1 MRKTY
6 LLLVTIFMLTQTI
19 IAQQQTPYFNSLR
32 TENGL
37 SHNKV
42 NCILQDK
49 RGFIWFGTEDGLNRY
64 DGKYFTVF
72 RRTPGD
78 STCISGNIIS
88 DLLEDENGIIWIAT
102 EDGGLS
108 AYDYRLPPSKQ
119 FRQYRYTAGNETG
132 IPENH
137 INVIADDHK
146 GYLWIG
152 TGNYRTRRFNKQTGE
167 FSHPVKTGT
176 TSILSLRMDARD
188 TLWVGRT
195 GGGIL
200 KVNTRTLQ
208 FSSDK
213 RYDDLYARLPHVSVT
228 SLFLDAN
235 NDMWYGAWDKTLYH
249 YDHIK
254 QTEEMFRHVPG
265 RNSFP
270 DDEITAFAED
280 SDHRLWMGG
289 KDSGLIMYDRDRQ
302 HFCHYKHDPYID
314 GAIVDNH
321 VNAVYIDRT
330 GIIWIGTNN
339 GISFHNPLYY
349 PFKQT
354 FLPQTGRDINIY
366 DFYKDAAGRLWIG
379 TNDGIFIQSP
389 GKAAFEHRRLTYK
402 GQQLAVTKFFEDSD
416 GTFYV
421 GTDYTLFIYDTQK
434 GTLTTLPNTETDP
447 VMKKLIGSRIVSIVK
462 DTMAMGTRP
471 VLIVSPYGHYLSYY
485 DFKDRIWVT
494 RSDSTKAILKRFNL
508 KDNLVRK
515 MSKSMNGNIWLAT
528 ARHGLGDWPQKEGQ
542 QVKYLK
548 DISSDDVFDIQEGGQ
563 GIVWISTYGGGLN
576 YLDAHTQKVAHIAE
590 SSNLTEGMQTD
601 EKGSV
606 WMVCNGHIHKYD
618 PRVKIYSCYDLP
630 ALQKNGGVRGYMY
643 KDKEGNIYVGGTNY
657 YLSFHPR
664 NIARINTEPP
674 VYLTDFRIFNDSHSD
689 LLQQQALTLDYT
701 KNYFSIEFSAPEF
714 SGDNLQYAYMLSGV
728 DKEWNNVGKRN
739 FASYSNLKGGDYTF
753 MVKASNW
760 RGVFGTRVTALHITI
775 IPPFWTRWWFYLLCT
790 ALIAVT
796 IYLLYRYRINEL
808 LKRQEIRNRIA
819 QDLHDSVGSTLSGIS
834 VYSEVARIYNEQQ
847 KSEQLKELLTT
858 IGTTA
863 NEMISEMS
871 DIVWAINPKNDH
883 VSSIVKRMES
893 YAKPLC
899 TAKKIHFIFD
909 CDHKIETLNL
919 AMHQRKNFYL
929 IFKEAVN
936 NALKHAACSIIRVNI
951 SYRRN
956 MLELNIQDDGIGFD
970 HQAVQD
976 PSVRTLSGNGLNNI
990 RHRASEMKA
999 DLGIESKPHQ
1009 GTYLKLSFPVA

>member
-6 LLLVTIFMLTQTI
+6 LLLVTIVMLTQTI
-19 IAQQQTPYFNSLR
+19 IAQQQTPYFNTLR
-32 TENGL
+32 TDNGL

-78 STCISGNIIS
+78 TTCISGNIVS

-108 AYDYRLPPSKQ
+108 AYDYRQPSARQ
-119 FRQYRYTAGNETG
+119 FRQYRYKADNENG

-137 INVIADDHK
+137 INVIVDDHN
-146 GYLWIG
+146 GYLWVG
-152 TGNYRTRRFNKQTGE
+152 TGNYRTRRFNKKTGE

-176 TSILSLRMDARD
+176 TSILSLSVDASD
-188 TLWVGRT
+188 TLWVGRA
-195 GGGIL
+195 GGGLL
-200 KVNTRTLQ
+200 KVNTRTLK
-208 FSSDK
+208 FTGDK
-213 RYDDLYARLPHVSVT
+213 RYDDLYVRLPHVSVT
-228 SLFLDAN
+228 SLFLDHN
-235 NDMWYGAWDKTLYH
+235 KDMWYGAWDKALYH
-249 YDHIK
+249 YDHLK
-254 QTEEMFRHVPG
+254 KTEEAFRFTPG
-265 RNSFP
+265 KNSFP
-270 DDEITAFAED
+270 NDEINAFAED
-280 SDHRLWMGG
+280 KDHRLWMAA
-289 KDSGLIMYDRDRQ
+289 KDSGLVVYDQDQ
-302 HFCHYKHDPYID
+302 HHFYHYKHHPFID
-314 GAIVDNH
+314 GSIVNDH
-321 VNAVYIDRT
+321 VNDVYIDRT
-330 GIIWIGTNN
+330 GIVWVGTNN
-339 GISFHNPLYY
+339 GISYHNPLYY

-354 FLPQTGRDINIY
+354 FLPETGGDISIF
-366 DFYKDAAGRLWIG
+366 DFYKDPAGRLWIG
-379 TNDGIFIQSP
+379 TNNGIFIKHP
-389 GKAAFEHRRLTYK
+389 GKHTFEHRKLTYK
-402 GQQLAVTKFFEDSD
+402 GQQLAVTKFFADQD
-416 GTFYV
+416 GTFYI
-421 GTDYTLFIYDTQK
+421 GTDYTLFVYDTLK
-434 GTLTTLPNTETDP
+434 GTLTTLPNTESDP
-447 VMKKLIGSRIVSIVK
+447 VMKKLIASRIVSIVK
-462 DTMAMGTRP
+462 DTMRNHP

-485 DFKDRIWVT
+485 DFTDKVWVT
-494 RSDSTKAILKRFNL
+494 RSDSVRAILKRYNL

-515 MSKSMNGNIWLAT
+515 MSKATNGNIWLAT

-542 QVKYLK
+542 QVKYLQ
-548 DISSDDVFDIQEGGQ
+548 DINNEDVYDIQEGQKGH
-563 GIVWISTYGGGLN
+563 IWVSSYGGGLN
-576 YLDAHTQKVAHIAE
+576 YLNVQTQKVQHITE
-590 SSNLTEGMQTD
+590 SSNLTEGLQTD
-601 EKGSV
+601 EKGNV

-618 PRVKIYSCYDLP
+618 PSVRIYSCYDLP
-630 ALQKNGGVRGYMY
+630 TLQKNGGVRGYMY
-643 KDKEGNIYVGGTNY
+643 KDNEGNIYVGGTNY
-657 YLSFHPR
+657 YLTFNPR
-664 NIARINTEPP
+664 DIARINTEPP
-674 VYLTDFRIFNDSHSD
+674 VYLTDFKIFNDSHSD
-689 LLQQQALTLDYT
+689 LLQKRAVELDYT

-714 SGDNLQYAYMLSGV
+714 SGDNIQYSYMLAGV

-739 FASYSNLKGGDYTF
+739 FAYYSNLKGGDYTF

-760 RGVFGTRVTALHITI
+760 KGVFGDRVTALRITI

-790 ALIAVT
+790 VLIAGA
-796 IYLLYRYRINEL
+796 IYLIYRYRINEL
-808 LKRQEIRNRIA
+808 LKRQEIRNGIA

-834 VYSEVARIYNEQQ
+834 VYSEVARIYNEQH

-909 CDHKIETLNL
+909 CDQKIETLNL

-936 NALKHAACSIIRVNI
+936 NALKHAACSIIKVNI

-956 MLELNIQDDGIGFD
+956 VLELNIQDDGIGFD

-976 PSVRTLSGNGLNNI
+976 PSVRSLSGNGLNNI

-999 DLGIESKPHQ
+999 DLGIESEPYK